1 MEGFIKLKIDCHI
14 HSTSDYV
21 GGVMEGDKLP
31 TPEQYIDRAA
41 QLAFGAIS
49 FTNHSTWCDVR
60 EYSEYASGKGIILVP
75 GIEMCVQR
83 RHVLLYN
90 FAHQYDIETFDDI
103 KKLKDTSNLVV
114 AAHPYYWVGKCL
126 KGDLVKNISLFDA
139 VEISHF
145 FTSWLNPNKKAFST
159 AKKYNLPLLSFSDC
173 HTLSMFGKNYSYV
186 YVQEAS
192 VDGIIDGIKSGRVE
206 HVAPPLPNIELFK
219 EILSKRKYLKHV
231 FLGSPED
238 KFLRLKKEGKL
249 PKDFKL

>member
-1 MEGFIKLKIDCHI
+1 
-14 HSTSDYV
+14 
-21 GGVMEGDKLP
+21 
-31 TPEQYIDRAA
+31 
-41 QLAFGAIS
+41 
-49 FTNHSTWCDVR
+49 
-60 EYSEYASGKGIILVP
+60 
-75 GIEMCVQR
+75 
-83 RHVLLYN
+83 
-90 FAHQYDIETFDDI
+90 
-103 KKLKDTSNLVV
+103 
-114 AAHPYYWVGKCL
+114 
-126 KGDLVKNISLFDA
+126 
-139 VEISHF
+139 
-145 FTSWLNPNKKAFST
+145 AFST

-231 FLGSPED
+231 FLGSPEE